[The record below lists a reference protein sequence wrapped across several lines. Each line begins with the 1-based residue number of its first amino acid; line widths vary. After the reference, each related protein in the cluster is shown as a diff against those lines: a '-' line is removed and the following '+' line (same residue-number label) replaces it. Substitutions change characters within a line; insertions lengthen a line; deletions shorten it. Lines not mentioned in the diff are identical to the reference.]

1 MVPLNFVDGRLFEVK
16 WHLLGGN
23 VSNRIRKDAG
33 EE

>member
-1 MVPLNFVDGRLFEVK
+1 MVPLSFVDDRLSGVK

-23 VSNRIRKDAG
+23 ASNRIRKDAG